1 MSTTTRIRFPLLIA
15 LAACSSLAQEGLGRA
30 RDTRDPADP
39 RTRLERN
46 YERAAHDALARYFS
60 DNTFLVKA
68 RVDLEDPDEELEEL
82 VPPTATR
89 NYPKLPGLPYQPLSL
104 PDAGTER
111 PLAVQLRTVDLEVL
125 VDTGYTQKDR
135 DFIQYLVTLAG
146 NLDTARGDLVRVARA
161 YFPRDDRS
169 LRKPAAPEW
178 EEPAAA
184 TADTTDT
191 DTLSLM
197 DTPLSKLFGERL
209 IAQLP
214 LILVCLTLLVCV
226 WIWRKPAFAALP
238 HSLQRRLRRPGR
250 RAPGHPN
257 LVDPEPDPEP
267 AVGPATPAAR
277 ASIPV
282 TPPGETDPRSARAF
296 LVNSFIGEPKTSGKI
311 LRSWMDRDA
320 EKGAKAAAILLRS
333 LNPKFLDLV
342 REALGDERAA
352 KVERLMGAKDE
363 PSETDLKTVAKGF
376 RKEFL
381 NATQGKRTDKD
392 DDLFGFLDQ
401 LNEGQIMHIL
411 KDEPLGVSGFVLAQ
425 VSAAK
430 SGAILQKLD
439 ATDRAR
445 LMYAIGN
452 ITQIPREIYKEMA
465 DRLSLKALE
474 VSNMKFVASD
484 GVESL
489 VQLIESLPIAKQFEY
504 IHALSEVDLNLAR
517 KLRERTVTFPE
528 LASLPEKLLAKC
540 LQSAD
545 GDTLALSLQA
555 ADPAHRAR
563 FSQLLP
569 ERMRLMVQSSS
580 ETLRDATPSDI
591 EAAQNK
597 LLGIFRDEI
606 RRTGR
611 PS

>member
-1 MSTTTRIRFPLLIA
+1 MILIA
-15 LAACSSLAQEGLGRA
+15 LAAGLALAQEGISRT
-30 RDTRDPADP
+30 RDTRDPTDP

-68 RVDLEDPDEELEEL
+68 RVDLEDPDEDLEEL
-82 VPPTATR
+82 PAPAATR
-89 NYPKLPGLPYQPLSL
+89 NFPKLPGLPYQPLSL
-104 PDAGTER
+104 PSAKSES
-111 PLAVQLRTVDLEVL
+111 PLAVQLRTVDLDVL

-146 NLDTARGDLVRVARA
+146 NLDTSRGDLIRVTRA

-169 LRKPAAPEW
+169 LRKPSQPWKEAAP
-178 EEPAAA
+178 AAVDSA
-184 TADTTDT
+184 TGS

-209 IAQLP
+209 ISQIP

-238 HSLQRRLRRPGR
+238 LSVRSRLRRPGR
-250 RAPGHPN
+250 RAPP
-257 LVDPEPDPEP
+257 LIDPEPDPEP
-267 AVGPATPAAR
+267 LAELAPSATR
-277 ASIPV
+277 TSIPV
-282 TPPGETDPRSARAF
+282 IAPRDPDSTSGRAF
-296 LVNSFIGEPKTSGKI
+296 LVNSFIGEPKSSGKI

-342 REALGDERAA
+342 REALGDERSI
-352 KVERLMGAKDE
+352 KVERLMGSKDE
-363 PSETDLKTVAKGF
+363 PSEADLKTVAKGF

-381 NATQGKRTDKD
+381 NATQGKRSDKEE
-392 DDLFGFLDQ
+392 DLFGFLDQ

-425 VSAAK
+425 VSPSK

-439 ATDRAR
+439 AANRAR
-445 LMYAIGN
+445 FMYAIGN

-504 IHALSEVDLNLAR
+504 IHSLSEVDLNLAR

-528 LASLPEKLLAKC
+528 LASLPEKLLSKC

-545 GDTLALSLQA
+545 GDTLALSFQA

-563 FSQLLP
+563 FLQLLP
-569 ERMRLMVQSSS
+569 ERMRLMVESSL
-580 ETLRDATPSDI
+580 ETRRDATPPDI

>member
-1 MSTTTRIRFPLLIA
+1 VSTTTRIRLPLLIA
-15 LAACSSLAQEGLGRA
+15 LAACTALAQQGFSRP

-46 YERAAHDALARYFS
+46 YERAAHEALTRYFA

-68 RVDLEDPDEELEEL
+68 RVDLEDLDEELEEL
-82 VPPTATR
+82 VPPSATR

-104 PDAGTER
+104 PDARPER
-111 PLAVQLRTVDLEVL
+111 PVAVQLRTVELEVL

-146 NLDTARGDLVRVARA
+146 NLDTARGDMVRVARA
-161 YFPRDDRS
+161 YFPRDDRA
-169 LRKPAAPEW
+169 LRKPSPPWQEPTAPEADTS
-178 EEPAAA
+178 EPA
-184 TADTTDT
+184 
-191 DTLSLM
+191 TLSLM

-238 HSLQRRLRRPGR
+238 PALQRRLRRPGR
-250 RAPGHPN
+250 RAPVQTS
-257 LVDPEPDPEP
+257 LVDPEPET
-267 AVGPATPAAR
+267 GPDAAPTER
-277 ASIPV
+277 MSVSAA
-282 TPPGETDPRSARAF
+282 PPKETDSSSSRAF
-296 LVNSFIGEPKTSGKI
+296 LVNSFIGEPKVSGRI
-311 LRSWMDRDA
+311 LRSWMERDP

-342 REALGDERAA
+342 REALGDERSG
-352 KVERLMGAKDE
+352 KVERMMASKDD
-363 PSETDLKTVAKGF
+363 PSATDLKTVTKGF

-381 NATQGKRTDKD
+381 NATQGRPTDKE

-425 VSAAK
+425 VPPSK

-439 ATDRAR
+439 PATRSR
-445 LMYAIGN
+445 FMYAIGN

-489 VQLIESLPIAKQFEY
+489 VQLIESLPVAKQFEY
-504 IHALSEVDLNLAR
+504 IHSLSEVDLNLAR
-517 KLRERTVTFPE
+517 KLRGRTVTFPE

-563 FSQLLP
+563 FLQLLP

-580 ETLRDATPSDI
+580 ETLRDATPADI
-591 EAAQNK
+591 EAAQNR

>member
-1 MSTTTRIRFPLLIA
+1 VSTTTRIHLPILIA
-15 LAACSSLAQEGLGRA
+15 FAAGLSLAQEGLSRP
-30 RDTRDPADP
+30 RDPRDPTDP

-68 RVDLEDPDEELEEL
+68 RVDLDDPDEDVEDL
-82 VPPTATR
+82 PAPSATR

-104 PDAGTER
+104 PRADA
-111 PLAVQLRTVDLEVL
+111 PLTVQLRTVDLDVL

-146 NLDTARGDLVRVARA
+146 NLDTSRGDLIRVTRA

-169 LRKPAAPEW
+169 LRKPSQPW
-178 EEPAAA
+178 QEPAPSAVDSSA
-184 TADTTDT
+184 P

-197 DTPLSKLFGERL
+197 DTPLSKLFGQRL
-209 IAQLP
+209 ISQIP

-238 HSLQRRLRRPGR
+238 LSVRSRFRRPGR
-250 RAPGHPN
+250 RAPM
-257 LVDPEPDPEP
+257 LVDPEPDSEPGAHPEP
-267 AVGPATPAAR
+267 PTAR
-277 ASIPV
+277 MAFSV
-282 TPPGETDPRSARAF
+282 APPKDADSTSGRAF
-296 LVNSFIGEPKTSGKI
+296 LVNSFIGEPRTSGRI
-311 LRSWMDRDA
+311 LSSWMDRDA

-342 REALGDERAA
+342 REALGEERSS
-352 KVERLMGAKDE
+352 KVERLMGSKDE

-381 NATQGKRTDKD
+381 NATQGKRADKE

-425 VSAAK
+425 VSPAK
-430 SGAILQKLD
+430 SGSILQKLD
-439 ATDRAR
+439 APTRAR
-445 LMYAIGN
+445 FMYAIGN

-504 IHALSEVDLNLAR
+504 IHSLSEVDLNLAR

-545 GDTLALSLQA
+545 GDTLALSFQA
-555 ADPAHRAR
+555 ADPTHRAR
-563 FSQLLP
+563 FLQLLP
-569 ERMRLMVQSSS
+569 ERMQLMVKSSL
-580 ETLRDATPSDI
+580 ETRRDPTPSDI
-591 EAAQNK
+591 EAAQNR